1 MRHSKH
7 MFKKYIWFIFASLI
21 LAGCATASSTTNTK
35 VERGFGESVSD
46 SALNTRIK
54 TRLVKNSEIN
64 AGKIDV
70 DVYKGEVT
78 LNGEVFSNHEKATA
92 IRVTKETPG
101 VRKVISRLRVV
112 QGR

>member
-1 MRHSKH
+1 MWHSKH
-7 MFKKYIWFIFASLI
+7 IFEKYIWFLFASLI
-21 LAGCATASSTTNTK
+21 LAGCVTSSSTTNTK
-35 VERGFGESVSD
+35 VERGIGESVSD
-46 SALNTRIK
+46 TALAARVK

-92 IRVTKETPG
+92 IRITKETPG
-101 VRKVISRLRVV
+101 VKKVISKLRVV